1 MTQRRHLARPTTV
14 RRITW
19 GGPSRPTGAD
29 GVADRSPNGRPVP
42 DGLGCSA
49 SEAVD
54 SATSKHARAS
64 ERGLGEHELVVA
76 RDALHALR
84 DDLYV
89 LVCAVED
96 ADRDLA
102 ALAKPTVTELRDLL
116 RWVLDAARPLTA
128 RDDLFGPA

>member
-1 MTQRRHLARPTTV
+1 MVSLPERPA
-14 RRITW
+14 
-19 GGPSRPTGAD
+19 GP
-29 GVADRSPNGRPVP
+29 GRPRVFCKRSCRQR
-42 DGLGCSA
+42 DF
-49 SEAVD
+49 EAR
-54 SATSKHARAS
+54 ARAS